1 MERYGISKKNAVG
14 TVIWHSLNENAE
26 IGVYDI
32 KFGNTIVR
40 NLSEA
45 DVKAV
50 VAEEHGHSKR
60 DDDDPERKKDK
71 EEEEPK
77 KKKARDPYAGIGD
90 AYYKSG
96 MYSGD

>member
-45 DVKAV
+45 DVKSV
-50 VAEEHGHSKR
+50 VAEEHPVPKR
-60 DDDDPERKKDK
+60 NDDKDERHGVQRPSDAQRGKK
-71 EEEEPK
+71 
-77 KKKARDPYAGIGD
+77 R
-90 AYYKSG
+90 
-96 MYSGD
+96 